1 MARIFS
7 QREKP
12 NARHVSGSHGQTGR
26 RVTRSN
32 ERNSQS
38 GPHSLVASF
47 VRSAQ
52 NRNSGF
58 RVAWNDSWSIYR
70 GDERVA
76 ILSGS
81 NKQALQVGN
90 YVVKPTFNSAFA
102 PFKVRL
108 TSDSTTT
115 IKFGGVLRFNWP
127 GNDSWTIYRGDELVA
142 THSGS
147 DSQALEAG
155 TYVIKPT
162 FNQAFAP
169 FTVNIVDGATVK
181 VP

>member
-1 MARIFS
+1 
-7 QREKP
+7 
-12 NARHVSGSHGQTGR
+12 
-26 RVTRSN
+26 
-32 ERNSQS
+32 
-38 GPHSLVASF
+38 
-47 VRSAQ
+47 
-52 NRNSGF
+52 
-58 RVAWNDSWSIYR
+58 VAWNDSWSIYR